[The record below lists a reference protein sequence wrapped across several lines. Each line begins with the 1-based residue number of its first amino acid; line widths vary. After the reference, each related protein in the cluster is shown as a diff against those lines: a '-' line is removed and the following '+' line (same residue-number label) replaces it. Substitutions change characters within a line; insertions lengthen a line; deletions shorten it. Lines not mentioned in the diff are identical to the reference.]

1 MIRETHKFSPVTL
14 NNVVKNLWDKSIG
27 DHVMGE
33 VRREYWATKIGLILA
48 MAGNA
53 IGLGNFIRF
62 PAKAAAYG
70 GGAYLIPYFLALVLL
85 GIPIMFVEWT
95 LGRHGGLHG
104 HGHLAPM
111 VYIVSK
117 KKLSP
122 RTAAIFATFVGAVA
136 FVTGV
141 MITGYYTN
149 IIGWMGYYSVAS
161 LTGQFS
167 GLKTTGDAGSFFV
180 NFLTNPALSV
190 TAWLASLL
198 IMISI
203 VSRGVRRGIEIAA
216 KIMMPILFIEG
227 VILVIVSLTLGAPIK
242 PEWSSLQGFEWL
254 WTPKLEKLG
263 NPATFIEGAGQI
275 FFTLS
280 IGIAGIIPNYA
291 SYLRREDD
299 LPLSALTTTSLNEF
313 AEVIMG
319 ASIAIPLAYAFGG
332 PEFIA
337 LVEAGEISGFG
348 VAIAALPPLFGR
360 LGVLGSLGGFL
371 WFSLLWF
378 AGVTSAI
385 ALINVLVAIFEEDF
399 KLDRV
404 SGALIALIIIL
415 ITGMFVNIEAGMKT
429 EQLTDYLDLADF
441 YAGSLLLLVV
451 ALFEVIASLWLW
463 GADES
468 YEELHHGAY
477 ISVPKWYWKYIAGI
491 ISPLYLI
498 ILLGWFIYS
507 AFLKGEVVPA
517 ARPDNVFGW
526 IAVAM
531 LLIMFI
537 LGLIINHKALKNR
550 YPQEL

>member
-1 MIRETHKFSPVTL
+1 
-14 NNVVKNLWDKSIG
+14 
-27 DHVMGE
+27 MGE
-33 VRREYWATKIGLILA
+33 AAVKREHWATKIGLILA

-95 LGRHGGLHG
+95 LGRYGGQFG

-111 VYIVSK
+111 LYLAAK
-117 KKLSP
+117 KKLKPSS
-122 RTAAIFATFVGAVA
+122 AALFAVLGGAVA

-149 IIGWMGYYSVAS
+149 IIGWMGFYAVSSIGGAFAGIAS
-161 LTGQFS
+161 SKEAIGYLVT
-167 GLKTTGDAGSFFV
+167 
-180 NFLTNPALSV
+180 FLTTPAYNLP
-190 TAWLASLL
+190 AWFISLL
-198 IMISI
+198 IITFI

-227 VILVIVSLTLGAPIK
+227 IILVIMSLTLGSPIK
-242 PEWSSLQGFEWL
+242 PEWSSIKGFEWL
-254 WTPKLEKLG
+254 WTPKLDKLTD
-263 NPATFIEGAGQI
+263 PATFIEGAGQI

-299 LPLSALTTTSLNEF
+299 IPLSALTTTSLNEF

-332 PEFIA
+332 PELMA
-337 LVEAGEISGFG
+337 EVEKGMSGFILS
-348 VAIAALPPLFGR
+348 VSALPPLFGR
-360 LGVLGSLGGFL
+360 LGAIGSIAGFL

-385 ALINVLVAIFEEDF
+385 ALVNVITAIFEEDF
-399 KLDRV
+399 NIKR
-404 SGALIALIIIL
+404 SIGAWYAFGIIFL
-415 ITGMFVNIEAGMKT
+415 TGIFVNLEGAAAT
-429 EQLTDYLDLADF
+429 EELTDYLDLADF

-451 ALFEVIASLWLW
+451 ALFEVIATLWLW
-463 GADES
+463 GVDES
-468 YEELHHGAY
+468 YEELHRGAY
-477 ISVPKWYWKYIAGI
+477 MTVPKWYWSAVAGV
-491 ISPLYLI
+491 ISPIYLI
-498 ILLGWFIYS
+498 ILLIWFIIS
-507 AFLKGEVVPA
+507 GATTAA
-517 ARPDNVFGW
+517 ARPDNIFGW
-526 IAVAM
+526 IAVLMLIAM
-531 LLIMFI
+531 FL
-537 LGLIINHKALKNR
+537 LGLAINWKALKNR
-550 YPQEL
+550 YGKEIGG

>member
-1 MIRETHKFSPVTL
+1 
-14 NNVVKNLWDKSIG
+14 
-27 DHVMGE
+27 MGE
-33 VRREYWATKIGLILA
+33 VRREHWATKIGLILA

-53 IGLGNFIRF
+53 VGLGNFIRF

-111 VYIVSK
+111 MYIVSK

-122 RTAAIFATFVGAVA
+122 KSAATFAIIGGAVA

-167 GLKTTGDAGSFFV
+167 GLKTADDAGAFFV
-180 NFLTNPALSV
+180 NFLTNPALSL
-190 TAWLASLL
+190 TAWLISLF

-216 KIMMPILFIEG
+216 KIMMPTLFIEG
-227 VILVIVSLTLGAPIK
+227 IILVVLSLTLGAPIK
-242 PEWSSLQGFEWL
+242 PEWSSLRGFEWL
-254 WTPKLEKLG
+254 WTPKLEKLS

-291 SYLRREDD
+291 SYLRREED

-313 AEVIMG
+313 AEVVMG

-332 PEFIA
+332 PDFIA
-337 LVEAGEISGFG
+337 LVEAGKISGFG
-348 VAIAALPPLFGR
+348 VAISALPPLFGR
-360 LGVLGSLGGFL
+360 LGAVGAIGGFL

-385 ALINVLVAIFEEDF
+385 ALINVLITIFVEDF
-399 KLDRV
+399 KLNRV
-404 SGALIALIIIL
+404 RGALIAFIIIF
-415 ITGMFVNIEAGMKT
+415 ITGVFVNIEAAMKT
-429 EQLTDYLDLADF
+429 QQLTDYLDLADF

-451 ALFEVIASLWLW
+451 ALFEVVAALWLW
-463 GADES
+463 GVDDS
-468 YEELHHGAY
+468 YEELHRGAY
-477 ISVPKWYWKYIAGI
+477 MTVPKWYWKYVTGI
-491 ISPLYLI
+491 ISPLYLL
-498 ILLGWFIYS
+498 ILLGWFIYT
-507 AFLKGEVVPA
+507 AFLKGEVVAA

-526 IAVAM
+526 IGVAM
-531 LLIMFI
+531 IIIMFI
-537 LGLIINHKALKNR
+537 VGLIINYKALKNR
-550 YPQEL
+550 YPQELGG